1 MYYPEEQGGY
11 SLEISIAAEL
21 LIDDADEFMEM
32 YMDLY
37 NNRNTDMYKREM
49 LACLLTAMVTFMD
62 EDSFRRIEDMLP
74 SPLVVDYDAGYYVME
89 IFQDDEPKDYIS
101 KFLMTVEKN
110 LLLRGFEMKLEELF
124 DYYEIEDT
132 NFYVTAAFTVMDLS
146 TNGDAISEEFNGAQ
160 CIHDGIY
167 GILNEFDYDMT
178 KFFDY
183 YVGEME

>member
-1 MYYPEEQGGY
+1 MMNQ
-11 SLEISIAAEL
+11 
-21 LIDDADEFMEM
+21 
-32 YMDLY
+32 
-37 NNRNTDMYKREM
+37 
-49 LACLLTAMVTFMD
+49 
-62 EDSFRRIEDMLP
+62 
-74 SPLVVDYDAGYYVME
+74 
-89 IFQDDEPKDYIS
+89 KDYIS

-110 LLLRGFEMKLEELF
+110 LLFRGFEMKLEELF

-183 YVGEME
+183 YVGEMD